1 MARYLL
7 VAHQTASS
15 PELARVTLQISSEDS
30 DAAFVVLIPATPV
43 VRGLIWDEGETKRV
57 ARDRGQEAAS
67 RLRELGV
74 NVISTM
80 VGDADPVYAVDDE
93 LQSGS
98 RYQAVV
104 ISTLPPG
111 LSRWLKMDVLSRLR
125 RNFPSLRIVHIVAD
139 VGGVTATQTRESET
153 ERDLLGC

>member
-7 VAHQTASS
+7 VAHQTANS
-15 PELARVTLQISSEDS
+15 PELAKATLQISSEDS

-43 VRGLIWDEGETKRV
+43 VRGLMWDEGETKRV
-57 ARDRGQEAAS
+57 ARDCGQEAAS

-74 NVISTM
+74 NVISTK
-80 VGDADPVYAVDDE
+80 VGDADPVYAVGDE

-104 ISTLPPG
+104 ISTLPAGP
-111 LSRWLKMDVLSRLR
+111 SRWLKMDVLSRLR
-125 RNFPSLRIVHIVAD
+125 RHFPSLRVVHIVAD
-139 VGGVTATQTRESET
+139 IGAVAETQTRVSET
-153 ERDLLGC
+153 GQDL